1 MWPLSYPPLLTS
13 NSKPGL
19 MAANHSFAHDRKN
32 GRISAARS
40 FCKQCASDQRALLRW
55 RLRHVQTIRSFDGH
69 IAKGTIMDTL
79 LIIIVLLILFGGF
92 GGGYYGYSHYGMGG
106 GIGILG
112 VVLIIAV
119 VLFIFGRG
127 RG

>member
-1 MWPLSYPPLLTS
+1 LW
-13 NSKPGL
+13 
-19 MAANHSFAHDRKN
+19 RK
-32 GRISAARS
+32 GPVWHAD
-40 FCKQCASDQRALLRW
+40 KRALLRS
-55 RLRHVQTIRSFDGH
+55 RLRHVQSIRLFYGH
-69 IAKGTIMDTL
+69 IAQGTVMDTI
-79 LIIIVLLILFGGF
+79 LIIILLLILFGGF

-119 VLFIFGRG
+119 VLFAFRRG